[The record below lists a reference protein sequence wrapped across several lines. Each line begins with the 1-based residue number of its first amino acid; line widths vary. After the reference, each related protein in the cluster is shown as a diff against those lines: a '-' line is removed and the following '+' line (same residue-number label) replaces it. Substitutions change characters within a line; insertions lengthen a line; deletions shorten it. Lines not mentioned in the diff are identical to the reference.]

1 MNVECEGGV
10 GVGWGAASL
19 LSNSFV
25 ASFSSIFFL
34 LLFVALVPP
43 FVCVFVTLDVDDD
56 DVTEWS
62 KETQITRRGKE
73 GGGREGG
80 GERERKRERER
91 EREMLH
97 ATYLQRSDDFY

>member
-10 GVGWGAASL
+10 GGGVGCGFIIIKQL
-19 LSNSFV
+19 RCKF
-25 ASFSSIFFL
+25 FFHFFL

-73 GGGREGG
+73 GGERGG
-80 GERERKRERER
+80 GRKRERERER